1 MAVKVTDDTWLRVT
15 IGSLPKLVVENN
27 LTFHEI
33 VIQEARGFLKK
44 WQAVSLYGHRSSEDT
59 TWNVRPYEG
68 RFQMKF
74 KLAPSKPDQA
84 WLPPSPKGAIE
95 GSKGNDNQS
104 SALMSFNEEI
114 GSSKTGLLETSMEE
128 FIGAEPIPPGEYCCT

>member
-1 MAVKVTDDTWLRVT
+1 
-15 IGSLPKLVVENN
+15 
-27 LTFHEI
+27 
-33 VIQEARGFLKK
+33 
-44 WQAVSLYGHRSSEDT
+44 
-59 TWNVRPYEG
+59 
-68 RFQMKF
+68 MKF

-84 WLPPSPKGAIE
+84 WLLPSPKGAIE

-128 FIGAEPIPPGEYCCT
+128 FIGAEPTPSGEYCT